1 MVAKIGKKLIQ
12 GAKEELQ
19 KDPPKLFDTENVSEL
34 IEGILTVGLIGMVIF
49 GLSRRSKPAPVTVIV
64 NNYINGVLQQ

>member
-1 MVAKIGKKLIQ
+1 MVARIGKKLIQ
-12 GAKEELQ
+12 GAKAELE

-49 GLSRRSKPAPVTVIV
+49 GLSKRNKAPVTVIV